1 MNRPSYGSN
10 DPIAAHATPLAE
22 SALAVIRSSGPGC
35 IDLVAKLFSRP
46 KALLEAPGNTIVHGW
61 IQNSRGE
68 KIDEVLL
75 SVFRSPRSYT
85 GEDAVDISCHG
96 GIATARS
103 VLHCLLEGGFRQA
116 LPGEFTFRAFMNGKI
131 DLTRSESVV
140 ELIEAKTDES
150 RRHALNRLSGALEA
164 EIRAIK
170 EELVHALAATELF
183 LDYSEDDG
191 VSGIAEDGLAVECE
205 SGDAIPLAAAEA
217 AGLMPDRSRV
227 EQALKDLEA
236 LAASYRIE
244 KLYQDGALV
253 AIAGRPNA
261 GKSSL
266 FNRLIK
272 EERSIVT
279 DIPGTTRDYIEA
291 WISLEG
297 IPVRLVDTAGLRHAE
312 DPIEQIGVERSKT
325 IVQGADLILFIVDGK
340 AGFHDAD
347 RLLLREYQARE
358 LWKDRNVP
366 PILVIW
372 NKADVAPLAE
382 PGQAR
387 SLPDSVSLP
396 VLAVS
401 AKTGLGIPE
410 LARAMKAG
418 LEGKPA
424 LAGPGTEKESG
435 HPRKKPHRDVQGKA
449 AVGIA
454 TERQKALVD
463 RAVEALREALH
474 LADNH
479 APLDLIAPEL
489 REAVEALGEITGE
502 VSTAEILETM
512 FSRFCVGK

>member
-1 MNRPSYGSN
+1 MIRPSYGSN

-35 IDLVAKLFSRP
+35 IDLVASCFSRP
-46 KALLEAPGNTIVHGW
+46 KKLREAPGNTIVHGW
-61 IQNSRGE
+61 IVNKGGE
-68 KIDEVLL
+68 KVDEVLV
-75 SVFRSPRSYT
+75 SVFRAPRSYT

-103 VLHCLLEGGFRQA
+103 VLQCLIDAGFRQA

-150 RRHALNRLSGALEA
+150 RRHALDRLSGALEA

-170 EELVHALAATELF
+170 EDLVHALAATELF

-191 VSGIAEDGLAVECE
+191 VSAIAEDGMAIDCE
-205 SGDAIPLAAAEA
+205 IPDQLPLPAAEA
-217 AGLMPDRSRV
+217 AGLMPDRKRV
-227 EQALKDLEA
+227 EAALETLEQ

-244 KLYQDGALV
+244 KLYRDGALV

-266 FNRLIK
+266 FNRLLK

-312 DPIEQIGVERSKT
+312 DPIEQIGVERSKS
-325 IVQGADLILFIVDGK
+325 IVQSADLILYIVDGSR
-340 AGFHDAD
+340 GFESEDL
-347 RLLLREYQARE
+347 RLLDEYRRSE
-358 LWKDRNVP
+358 LWEGRDAAP
-366 PILVIW
+366 LLVVW
-372 NKADVAPLAE
+372 NKADVAPEVRPLTNTE
-382 PGQAR
+382 PEHSPR
-387 SLPDSVSLP
+387 VLP
-396 VLAVS
+396 VS
-401 AKTGLGIPE
+401 AKTGSGIPE
-410 LARAMKAG
+410 LAHAMK
-418 LEGKPA
+418 EA
-424 LAGPGTEKESG
+424 LGGAETAPQTGN
-435 HPRKKPHRDVQGKA
+435 QGKA

-454 TERQKALVD
+454 SERQKALVD
-463 RAVEALREALH
+463 RAIEALREALT
-474 LADNH
+474 LADQR

>member
-1 MNRPSYGSN
+1 MIRPSYGSN

-35 IDLVAKLFSRP
+35 IDLVARLFSRP
-46 KALLEAPGNTIVHGW
+46 KALLKAPGNTIIHGW
-61 IQNSRGE
+61 IQNNQGE
-68 KIDEVLL
+68 RVDEVLL

-103 VLHCLLEGGFRQA
+103 VLQCLLEGGFRQA
-116 LPGEFTFRAFMNGKI
+116 LPGEFTFRAFMNGKL

-150 RRHALNRLSGALEA
+150 RRHALDRLSGALEQ
-164 EIRAIK
+164 EIRSIK
-170 EELVHALAATELF
+170 EDLVHALAATELF

-191 VSGIAEDGLAVECE
+191 VSSIAEDGLALECE
-205 SGDAIPLAAAEA
+205 GGASVPLAAAEA
-217 AGLMPDRSRV
+217 AGLMPDRPRV
-227 EQALKDLEA
+227 QGALTALET

-244 KLYQDGALV
+244 KLYRDGALV

-325 IVQGADLILFIVDGK
+325 ILQSADLILFVVDGM
-340 AGFHDAD
+340 AGFQDAD
-347 RLLLREYQARE
+347 RKLLHEYQE
-358 LWKDRNVP
+358 SPLWKDRQVP

-372 NKADVAPLAE
+372 NKADAVP
-382 PGQAR
+382 
-387 SLPDSVSLP
+387 LPDTDSLDVTPVSTSFP
-396 VLAVS
+396 VLALS
-401 AKTGLGIPE
+401 AKTGYGIPE
-410 LARAMKAG
+410 LAHTMKSA
-418 LEGKPA
+418 LEGPDSA
-424 LAGPGTEKESG
+424 NTRGLTGLA
-435 HPRKKPHRDVQGKA
+435 QGKT

-454 TERQKALVD
+454 SERQKALVD
-463 RAVEALREALH
+463 RAIESIREALS